1 MSCPDCFRGHNHD
14 GQPRGE
20 AAVVHGL
27 NTYVTEPSTPEAVRG
42 IIVVIPDAF
51 GWEFANARLL
61 ADRYADQG
69 PYKVYLPDFMDGNA
83 APTWMLDST
92 KQFLASGSI
101 FTRA

>member
-69 PYKVYLPDFMDGNA
+69 PYKVYLPDFMDG
-83 APTWMLDST
+83 S
-92 KQFLASGSI
+92 
-101 FTRA
+101 